1 MVDLAILNIN
11 LTILLVLYAA
21 LVGFALGPDV
31 TTQDRV
37 NTPSQNNDIDLR
49 NVSFEYPVTLEPE
62 VINQIRLL
70 QGPMNPSLAVWLSR
84 RGRYEALISAE
95 LRRAQMPKELLAV
108 AMIESGFSP
117 DAFSPAGAVGLWQ
130 FMHSTATSM
139 GARIDDWVDE
149 RRHVQA
155 STRLAIKLLQKNYKR
170 FQDWHLALAAYN
182 AGAGAV
188 ERAIK
193 KSGSS
198 NYWTI
203 IRMGHLPRE
212 ASQYVP
218 RAIAG
223 MIAIRV
229 PALFGQESLRLQS
242 QPRLEYVSVSSGTD
256 LHRLAK
262 NARVSV
268 ESILQ
273 HNPQLR
279 RGIVPPDGH
288 DFALSVP
295 ADLVKQLKQTITQM
309 DKERGDTFI
318 KTTLRFGEKLRT
330 VAWRRRISLRKLRDW
345 NAHPSGHSIQT
356 GEEVLVP
363 ASSTE
368 RSLRDLGLVSLG
380 NPHLAN
386 QGTHPIWFPVIY
398 PTQVSQIAR
407 WFNVN
412 PQQLRLWNQLSDEP
426 NIPAG
431 YVIKIWLDGPP
442 PKNTLT
448 VQAEDIIFSDRLGP
462 AIHGKHPRADALT
475 ISLHTVKA
483 GDNLWKLAKDY
494 RTSVRNIV
502 TENGMETVFPL
513 RPGMKVKIPHFAAS
527 AYKRK
532 GKSRHRTAK
541 PTGRGRKYRVR
552 KGDSL
557 WKIAKKFRTSVRK
570 LKAVNGLR
578 GRRGLKAGQTIRIPG
593 R

>member
-1 MVDLAILNIN
+1 MVDLAILNFTR
-11 LTILLVLYAA
+11 TILLGLYVG
-21 LVGFALGPDV
+21 LVGFALGPDQSSP
-31 TTQDRV
+31 TRV
-37 NTPSQNNDIDLR
+37 KSFSHKNNIDLR
-49 NVSFEYPVTLEPE
+49 DISFEYPVTLEPE
-62 VINQIRLL
+62 VVDQIRLL

-84 RGRYEALISAE
+84 RGRYEALIISE
-95 LRRAQMPKELLAV
+95 LRRARMPQELLAV

-155 STRLAIKLLQKNYKR
+155 STRLAIKLLKSNYER

-203 IRMGHLPRE
+203 VRMGNLPRE
-212 ASQYVP
+212 ACQYVP

-229 PALFGQESLRLQS
+229 PALFGQEDLQIKS
-242 QPRLEYVSVSSGTD
+242 RPRLEYVSVSSGTD
-256 LHRLAK
+256 LHTLAQ
-262 NARVSV
+262 NARIDVDL
-268 ESILQ
+268 ILE

-295 ADLVKQLKQTITQM
+295 PELVKKLKNAITRM
-309 DKERGDTFI
+309 DRSRGETFI
-318 KTTLRFGEKLRT
+318 KMPLRFGERLRT

-345 NAHPSGHSIQT
+345 NARPSGQPVQI

-380 NPHLAN
+380 NPHLTK
-386 QGTHPIWFPVIY
+386 QDTHPIWFPVIY
-398 PTQVSQIAR
+398 PTEVSQIAN

-412 PQQLRLWNQLSDEP
+412 PQQVRLWNQLSAEP
-426 NIPAG
+426 VIPAG
-431 YVIKIWLDGPP
+431 HAIKIWLDGPP

-448 VQAEDIIFSDRLGP
+448 IQARDIIFSERTGP
-462 AIHGKHPRADALT
+462 SIARKQSRADALT
-475 ISLHTVKA
+475 ISLHTVKT

-502 TENGMETVFPL
+502 TENGMDTVFAL
-513 RPGMKVKIPHFAAS
+513 RPGMKVKVPHFAAS
-527 AYKRK
+527 PYK
-532 GKSRHRTAK
+532 GKGRKRAAK

-570 LKAVNGLR
+570 LKAANGLR